1 MKVELIESIETKRVK
16 ELVINNKYI
25 GKFIMDVDG
34 YYYFWFNP
42 EVTKGS
48 WNSNALRLIA
58 DKQDE
63 LNAEMDK
70 HVANYFKNESTV

>member
-1 MKVELIESIETKRVK
+1 MNIELIETERGVK
-16 ELVINNKYI
+16 ELVINNKSI
-25 GKFIMDVDG
+25 GEFIMWVDG

-42 EVTKGS
+42 GVTKGS

-70 HVANYFKNESTV
+70 HVTNYFKNENPV

>member
-1 MKVELIESIETKRVK
+1 MQVELIETEKGVK
-16 ELVINNKYI
+16 ELVINNKSI
-25 GKFIMDVDG
+25 GEFIIDVDG

-48 WNSNALRLIA
+48 WNSHALRLIA

-63 LNAEMDK
+63 LNTEMDK
-70 HVANYFKNESTV
+70 HVANYFKNESPV